1 MSGRLEGGGQATAA
15 DGRYQL
21 YGGGS
26 HPGDLVLALSNRRPI
41 SLLTQ
46 FHRSPALSPSD
57 DLITIYGRGGT
68 VIAWIDDGVVFD
80 MCGRWVAF
88 LDEVS
93 VFSFTGKL
101 LGFYEGGWFRDQ
113 RGEAVAF
120 TPGCNDEGPV
130 LPICEEPPLPPAL
143 DCPPMPPAP
152 SVLPVSPMPGVDW
165 SLQHWS
171 EFLSGSAS
179 LASMY

>member
-1 MSGRLEGGGQATAA
+1 MT
-15 DGRYQL
+15 
-21 YGGGS
+21 
-26 HPGDLVLALSNRRPI
+26 
-41 SLLTQ
+41 
-46 FHRSPALSPSD
+46 PST

-68 VIAWIDDGVVFD
+68 VIAWLEDDVIFD

-93 VFSFTGKL
+93 VYSFTGKL
-101 LGFYEGGWFRDQ
+101 LGFYEDGWFRDQ

-143 DCPPMPPAP
+143 DCPPVPTTPHLLA
-152 SVLPVSPMPGVDW
+152 VSPMPGVDW

-171 EFLSGSAS
+171 EFLSGAGNMAS
-179 LASMY
+179 LY